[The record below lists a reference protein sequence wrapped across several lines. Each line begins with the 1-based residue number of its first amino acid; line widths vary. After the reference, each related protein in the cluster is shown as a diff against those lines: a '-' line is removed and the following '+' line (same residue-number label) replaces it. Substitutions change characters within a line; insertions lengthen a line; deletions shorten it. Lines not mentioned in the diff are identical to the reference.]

1 MAGPLIGAVAFLL
14 LEEWLPELMHL
25 VAPAYAENWMIIF
38 GPVLIGVVL
47 FARGGLVGLLARIGG
62 RRS

>member
-1 MAGPLIGAVAFLL
+1 MSEKKSGKLQLALIAAVFL
-14 LEEWLPELMHL
+14 
-25 VAPAYAENWMIIF
+25 